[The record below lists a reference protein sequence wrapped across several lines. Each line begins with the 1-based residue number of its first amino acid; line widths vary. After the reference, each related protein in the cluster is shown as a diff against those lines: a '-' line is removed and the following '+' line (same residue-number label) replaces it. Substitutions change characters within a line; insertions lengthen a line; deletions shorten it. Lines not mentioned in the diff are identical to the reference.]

1 MKRTAKDLLKALGTE
16 EIEAKVREGAEQMF
30 RIKFQMSMG
39 QTEGM
44 KKYRELRKERARL
57 LTIRTGQGIKTPV
70 NMAAP
75 KTAAAPTAKAKKP
88 TAKKSG
94 SKKA

>member
-1 MKRTAKDLLKALGTE
+1 MKNSAKELLKALGTE
-16 EIEAKVREGAEQMF
+16 EMEAKIREGAEQMF

-44 KKYRELRKERARL
+44 RKYRELRKERARL
-57 LTIRTGQGIKTPV
+57 LTFRTAKGVTAPV

-75 KTAAAPTAKAKKP
+75 KTAAAPATKAKKP
-88 TAKKSG
+88 RAKK
-94 SKKA
+94 A

>member
-1 MKRTAKDLLKALGTE
+1 MKRTAKDLLKNLGTE
-16 EIEAKVREGAEQMF
+16 EMEAKIREGAEQMF

-57 LTIRTGQGIKTPV
+57 LTFRSDRGVKTPV
-70 NMAAP
+70 NMAVKAQ
-75 KTAAAPTAKAKKP
+75 AAPAAKAKKP
-88 TAKKSG
+88 RAKK
-94 SKKA
+94 A

>member
-1 MKRTAKDLLKALGTE
+1 MKRTAKELLKNLGTE
-16 EIEAKVREGAEQMF
+16 EVEAKVREGAEQMF

-57 LTIRTGQGIKTPV
+57 LTIRTERGVKTPV
-70 NMAAP
+70 IMAAP
-75 KTAAAPTAKAKKP
+75 KTAAAPAAKVKKPRAKK
-88 TAKKSG
+88 A
-94 SKKA
+94 

>member
-1 MKRTAKDLLKALGTE
+1 MKRTDKELLKALGTE

-57 LTIRTGQGIKTPV
+57 LTIRSGQGIKTPV

-75 KTAAAPTAKAKKP
+75 KTAAVPVAKAKKP
-88 TAKKSG
+88 RAKK
-94 SKKA
+94 A

>member
-1 MKRTAKDLLKALGTE
+1 MKRTAKEALKSLGTE

-39 QTEGM
+39 QSEGM

-57 LTIRTGQGIKTPV
+57 LTIRTSRGVTTPV
-70 NMAAP
+70 NMAV
-75 KTAAAPTAKAKKP
+75 KAAPAAPAAKAKKP
-88 TAKKSG
+88 RAKK
-94 SKKA
+94 A

>member
-1 MKRTAKDLLKALGTE
+1 MKRTAKDLLKALGNE

-57 LTIRTGQGIKTPV
+57 LTIRSGQGIKTPV

-75 KTAAAPTAKAKKP
+75 KTAAAPAAKSGAAKAKKP
-88 TAKKSG
+88 RAKK
-94 SKKA
+94 A

>member
-1 MKRTAKDLLKALGTE
+1 MKRTAKELLKNLGTE

-57 LTIRTGQGIKTPV
+57 LTIRTGRGVTTPV
-70 NMAAP
+70 NMGVKAAP
-75 KTAAAPTAKAKKP
+75 AAPAAKAKKP
-88 TAKKSG
+88 RAKK
-94 SKKA
+94 A

>member
-1 MKRTAKDLLKALGTE
+1 MKRTEKEQLKSLGVE

-44 KKYRELRKERARL
+44 TKYRELRKERARL
-57 LTIRTGQGIKTPV
+57 LTIRTAHGVKTPV
-70 NMAAP
+70 IMAAP
-75 KTAAAPTAKAKKP
+75 KTDAVPAAKTKKPRAKK
-88 TAKKSG
+88 A
-94 SKKA
+94 

>member
-1 MKRTAKDLLKALGTE
+1 MKRTAKELLKNLGTE
-16 EIEAKVREGAEQMF
+16 EIESKVREGAEQMF

-57 LTIRTGQGIKTPV
+57 LTIRTGRGVTTPV
-70 NMAAP
+70 NMAV
-75 KTAAAPTAKAKKP
+75 KSAAPAPAAKVKKPRAKK
-88 TAKKSG
+88 A
-94 SKKA
+94 